1 MFKKLLFVPLLLVFA
16 GCAELQK
23 AAQSAL
29 SEPTAADIA
38 GGLKEALNAGISK
51 GVDALGVKDGF
62 YKSAYK
68 ILLPPEAQNVVN
80 KLKFVPGFDKVEDIL
95 LEKINRGAEDAAGKA
110 KPIFVSA
117 IRQMSFSDATNILM
131 GSDNAA
137 TSFLQKTT
145 SEDVYKEFNPVIV
158 ASLDKFDARK
168 YWSDAVNA
176 YNKIP
181 LVKKAN
187 PDLDDYVTRQAMK
200 GLFSMV
206 ELKEK
211 DIRHNK
217 LSRTSALL
225 KKVFA
230 KQDSNRK

>member
-1 MFKKLLFVPLLLVFA
+1 MLKKLAFVPLLLVFA
-16 GCAELQK
+16 SCAELQK
-23 AAQSAL
+23 AASTML
-29 SEPTAADIA
+29 EPTSLDI
-38 GGLKEALNAGISK
+38 GNGLKEALNIGISK
-51 GVDALGVKDGF
+51 GVDVLSAKDGF

-68 ILLPPEAQNVVN
+68 ILLPEEARNVTN
-80 KLKFVPGFDKVEDIL
+80 KLKNIPGFSNVEEVL
-95 LEKINRGAEDAAGKA
+95 LEKINRGAEDASVRA

-117 IRQMSFSDATNILM
+117 IKKMTFSDATNILM

-137 TSFLQKTT
+137 TTFLQKATND
-145 SEDVYKEFNPVIV
+145 DVYKEFNPVIV

-187 PDLDDYVTRQAMK
+187 ADLDDYVTRQAMK

-206 ELKEK
+206 EVKEK

-217 LSRTSALL
+217 LSRSTEL

-230 KQDSNRK
+230 KQDASRK

>member
-1 MFKKLLFVPLLLVFA
+1 MLKKLAFVPLLLVFA
-16 GCAELQK
+16 SCAELQK
-23 AAQSAL
+23 AASTML
-29 SEPTAADIA
+29 EPTSLDI
-38 GGLKEALNAGISK
+38 GNGLKEALNIGISK
-51 GVDALGVKDGF
+51 GVDVLSAKDGF

-68 ILLPPEAQNVVN
+68 ILLPEEARNVTN
-80 KLKFVPGFDKVEDIL
+80 KLKNIPGFSNVEEVL
-95 LEKINRGAEDAAGKA
+95 LEKINRGAEDASVRA

-117 IRQMSFSDATNILM
+117 IKKMTFSDATNILM

-137 TSFLQKTT
+137 TTFLQKATND
-145 SEDVYKEFNPVIV
+145 DVYKEFNPVIV

-187 PDLDDYVTRQAMK
+187 ADLDDYVTRQAMK

-206 ELKEK
+206 EVKEK

-217 LSRTSALL
+217 LSRSTELL

-230 KQDSNRK
+230 KQDASRK

>member
-1 MFKKLLFVPLLLVFA
+1 M
-16 GCAELQK
+16 
-23 AAQSAL
+23 
-29 SEPTAADIA
+29 
-38 GGLKEALNAGISK
+38 
-51 GVDALGVKDGF
+51 KDGF
-62 YKSAYK
+62 YKTAYK
-68 ILLPPEAQNVVN
+68 ILLPPEAQNVAN
-80 KLKFVPGFDKVEDIL
+80 KLKVIPGFSNVEEVIL
-95 LEKINRGAEDAAGKA
+95 EINRGAEDAASKA

-117 IRQMSFSDATNILM
+117 IRQMTFSDATNILM
-131 GSDNAA
+131 GPDNAA
-137 TSFLQKTT
+137 TSFLERTT
-145 SEDVYKEFNPVIV
+145 SDNVYKEFNPVIV

-168 YWSDAVNA
+168 YWGDAVNA

-206 ELKEK
+206 ESKEK
-211 DIRHNK
+211 DIRHNPI
-217 LSRTSALL
+217 SRTTALL